1 MRGSAEQGATVAG
14 SAVVLGEVWLG
25 AGASLGPGVVVRSHD
40 RSVAIGDHA
49 VVRENTTI
57 WGDARHPVRIGQR
70 TVVGHRVAVSGARV
84 GHLCE
89 LGTGSILLP
98 GSWLGDGCIL
108 AEGTVVP
115 PGMVVPAGTV
125 VAGRP
130 PRLVRS
136 ATLADRRWPD
146 AHPAGLTEHHYQ
158 RLVARPVSGATR
170 GHLYAYDGKRPVVHE
185 TAVLFDSAE
194 VTGDVVI
201 GPTCVLAAGARIA
214 AAGGGPIRLG
224 RNVQV
229 LENAVLHL
237 LPAED
242 LVVEDDVVIGPGA
255 LVHGGRIGAHTVV
268 ESGAIVCDG
277 ARIGPGSLVRAG
289 ACVRRRSEF
298 GPLAVLDGAPARVT
312 DVLDVRPAR
321 PPWVFTPTTLAAVT
335 TY

>member
-1 MRGSAEQGATVAG
+1 MRGTAEHVATVAG

-25 AGASLGPGVVVRSHD
+25 TGASLGPGVVVRSHD
-40 RSVAIGDHA
+40 RAVSIGNHTA
-49 VVRENTTI
+49 VRENTTV
-57 WGDARHPVRIGQR
+57 WGDARHPVRIGQC
-70 TVVGHRVAVSGARV
+70 TVVGHRVTVTGAHV

-89 LGTGSILLP
+89 IGTGAILLP
-98 GSWLGDGCIL
+98 GSWLGDGCIV
-108 AEGTVVP
+108 AEGTLIP

-130 PRLVRS
+130 PHTVRS
-136 ATLADRRWPD
+136 ATEHDRRMSR

-158 RLVARPVSGATR
+158 RLAARPVSGATMR
-170 GHLYAYDGKRPVVHE
+170 QLYAYDGRRPVVHE

-201 GPTCVLAAGARIA
+201 GPNSVLAAGVKIA
-214 AAGGGPIRLG
+214 ADGGPVRLG

-237 LPAED
+237 LAGEE

-289 ACVRRRSEF
+289 ACVRQRSEF
-298 GPLAVLDGAPARVT
+298 GPLAVLDGIPARVT
-312 DVLDVRPAR
+312 TILDVRPSR
-321 PPWVFTPTTLAAVT
+321 PPWAFTPTSLAAVT
-335 TY
+335 KY